1 MLLQILKAKKKP
13 KEKAPR
19 KSLSIIM
26 LDSVV
31 KAKEKYE
38 PQTFLEECKYEA
50 KKMKMENPSL
60 MMI

>member
-1 MLLQILKAKKKP
+1 MLLQILKGKKKP

-31 KAKEKYE
+31 KAKEKY
-38 PQTFLEECKYEA
+38 
-50 KKMKMENPSL
+50 
-60 MMI
+60 